1 MPNHRGSQ
9 IKLNYLIFNIKIY
22 WLRFIDSW
30 NVFSLATSLDFAGSL
45 WDIWNQE
52 YGDVIQ
58 KISKKYPYLPQRRD
72 YSLDPPPPPPHLSG
86 NSNHV
91 SYINLRFYVTLLC
104 YVVLCYVMLCYV
116 MLCYE
121 MKWNEMKWNEMK
133 WNEMICYVM
142 LCYVMLCNVSNVM

>member
-1 MPNHRGSQ
+1 M
-9 IKLNYLIFNIKIY
+9 IAFY
-22 WLRFIDSW
+22 WFMKC
-30 NVFSLATSLDFAGSL
+30 VFLG
-45 WDIWNQE
+45 NQFGFCRQLVRHLE
-52 YGDVIQ
+52 PRIRWCNPKNIQ
-58 KISKKYPYLPQRRD
+58 KISIPPPEKGLFLR
-72 YSLDPPPPPPHLSG
+72 PPPPTHLSG

-121 MKWNEMKWNEMK
+121 MKWNEMKWNDMLCYV
-133 WNEMICYVM
+133 MLCYVM